1 MITRNLF
8 YPMLAMFLWTFVVM
22 LRNMQVRLGAVFK
35 GELTNEYF
43 ELFQGAVPSETVL
56 KTGNHFKNLMEFPP
70 LFYIVNLAIL
80 FTGRTDSTFMTLAWS
95 YVILRIGHSLVHLT
109 INKVPPRFFLFF
121 ISNLVLLAMWV
132 RLGLL
137 L

>member
-1 MITRNLF
+1 
-8 YPMLAMFLWTFVVM
+8 
-22 LRNMQVRLGAVFK
+22 
-35 GELTNEYF
+35 
-43 ELFQGAVPSETVL
+43 
-56 KTGNHFKNLMEFPP
+56 
-70 LFYIVNLAIL
+70 
-80 FTGRTDSTFMTLAWS
+80 MTLAWS
-95 YVILRIGHSLVHLT
+95 YVVLRIGHSLVHLT

>member
-1 MITRNLF
+1 
-8 YPMLAMFLWTFVVM
+8 
-22 LRNMQVRLGAVFK
+22 
-35 GELTNEYF
+35 
-43 ELFQGAVPSETVL
+43 
-56 KTGNHFKNLMEFPP
+56 MEIPP

-95 YVILRIGHSLVHLT
+95 YVVLRIGHSLVHLT